1 MSVLERLAYRPEDFM
16 CTTSPSS
23 RAGFRAATIVAVLT
37 CSTGSLAARQVREDR
52 LRVLDDTT
60 IVQQVELLDG
70 TKLFGR
76 IARIDG
82 TQILFATMGG
92 LEIGFQRR
100 DVNQVRVVRGQ
111 RHRGEFWPADP
122 SDSRLFLAPT
132 ARVPGHG
139 HGYAGV
145 YELVVPSFGVGIGK
159 IGMISGGFSAIPGID
174 LEDQVFY
181 IAPKLQLF
189 SSEYVQGA
197 VGLFWVKPGTS
208 EESVGMVYTG
218 ITAGDFRA
226 AFSGGIAFPFGSRS
240 GFSEDPLLMLG
251 GEVRA
256 TKSLKFITENWIVP
270 GEETTILSFGFR
282 IIQSR
287 LTVEAAVATSTEGG
301 GFLPL
306 VNFSITW

>member
-1 MSVLERLAYRPEDFM
+1 MS
-16 CTTSPSS
+16 TNSPLS
-23 RAGFRAATIVAVLT
+23 RARFHAATIVAVLT

-82 TQILFATMGG
+82 TQILFRTVGG

-100 DVNQVRVVRGQ
+100 DVKQVRVVRGQ
-111 RHRGEFWPADP
+111 RYRGEFWPADP

-145 YELVVPSFGVGIGK
+145 YELVIPSFGVGIGK
-159 IGMISGGFSAIPGID
+159 IGMISGGFSVIPGID
-174 LEDQVFY
+174 LRDQVFY

-226 AFSGGIAFPFGSRS
+226 AFSGGISFPFGSRS

-270 GEETTILSFGFR
+270 LPGEEAAILSFGFR
-282 IIQSR
+282 IIGSG
-287 LTVEAAVATSTEGG
+287 LTVEAAVATTTEGG

-306 VNFSITW
+306 VNFSIAW

>member
-1 MSVLERLAYRPEDFM
+1 MSAISLL
-16 CTTSPSS
+16 S
-23 RAGFRAATIVAVLT
+23 RAGLRAAAIVAVLT

-60 IVQQVELLDG
+60 IVQRVELLDG

-76 IARIDG
+76 IAGIDG
-82 TQILFATMGG
+82 TQILFRTMGG

-100 DVNQVRVVRGQ
+100 DVKQVRVVRGQ
-111 RHRGEFWPADP
+111 RYRGEFWPADP

-189 SSEYVQGA
+189 NSEYVQGA

-208 EESVGMVYTG
+208 EESAGMVYTG
-218 ITAGDFRA
+218 ITAGDLRA
-226 AFSGGIAFPFGSRS
+226 AFSGGISFPFGSRS

-270 GEETTILSFGFR
+270 GEETAILSFGFR
-282 IIQSR
+282 IIQNR

>member
-1 MSVLERLAYRPEDFM
+1 M
-16 CTTSPSS
+16 
-23 RAGFRAATIVAVLT
+23 
-37 CSTGSLAARQVREDR
+37 
-52 LRVLDDTT
+52 
-60 IVQQVELLDG
+60 
-70 TKLFGR
+70 
-76 IARIDG
+76 
-82 TQILFATMGG
+82 
-92 LEIGFQRR
+92 
-100 DVNQVRVVRGQ
+100 
-111 RHRGEFWPADP
+111 
-122 SDSRLFLAPT
+122 
-132 ARVPGHG
+132 
-139 HGYAGV
+139 
-145 YELVVPSFGVGIGK
+145 YELVVPSFGVGVGK

-197 VGLFWVKPGTS
+197 VGLVWVKPGTS
-208 EESVGMVYTG
+208 EESVGMAYTG
-218 ITAGDFRA
+218 ITAGDFRV
-226 AFSGGIAFPFGSRS
+226 AFSGGISFPFGSRS

-256 TKSLKFITENWIVP
+256 TKSLKFITENWIAP
-270 GEETTILSFGFR
+270 GEEAAILSFGFR

>member
-1 MSVLERLAYRPEDFM
+1 M
-16 CTTSPSS
+16 TTNSPLS
-23 RAGFRAATIVAVLT
+23 RAEFRAATIAAVLT
-37 CSTGSLAARQVREDR
+37 CSTGPLAARQVREDR

-76 IARIDG
+76 IARIDS
-82 TQILFATMGG
+82 TQILFRTVGG

-111 RHRGEFWPADP
+111 RYRGEFWPADP

-139 HGYAGV
+139 RGYAGV

-159 IGMISGGFSAIPGID
+159 RGMISGGFSAIPGID
-174 LEDQVFY
+174 LEDQLFY
-181 IAPKLQLF
+181 IAPKLQIF

-197 VGLFWVKPGTS
+197 VGFFWVKPGTS

-226 AFSGGIAFPFGSRS
+226 SFSGGISFPFTSRS

-251 GEVRA
+251 GEVRVS
-256 TKSLKFITENWIVP
+256 KSLKFITENWIVP
-270 GEETTILSFGFR
+270 LPREEAAILSFGFR
-282 IIQSR
+282 IIGSD
-287 LTVEAAVATSTEGG
+287 LTVEAAVATTTEGG

-306 VNFSITW
+306 VNFSIAW

>member
-1 MSVLERLAYRPEDFM
+1 M
-16 CTTSPSS
+16 CTNSPLS
-23 RAGFRAATIVAVLT
+23 RAAFCAATIVAVLT
-37 CSTGSLAARQVREDR
+37 CSSGSLAARQVREDR

-82 TQILFATMGG
+82 TQILFRTVGG
-92 LEIGFQRR
+92 LEIGFRRR
-100 DVNQVRVVRGQ
+100 DVKQVRVVRGRRYQ
-111 RHRGEFWPADP
+111 GEFWPADP

-189 SSEYVQGA
+189 SSKYLQGA
-197 VGLFWVKPGTS
+197 VGLLWVKPGTS

-226 AFSGGIAFPFGSRS
+226 AFSGGISFPFGSRS

-256 TKSLKFITENWIVP
+256 TKSLKLITENWIVP
-270 GEETTILSFGFR
+270 GEEATILSFGFR

>member
-1 MSVLERLAYRPEDFM
+1 MS
-16 CTTSPSS
+16 TNSPLS
-23 RAGFRAATIVAVLT
+23 RARFHAATIVAVLT
-37 CSTGSLAARQVREDR
+37 CSTGSLAARQVREDG

-76 IARIDG
+76 IARIDS
-82 TQILFATMGG
+82 TQILFRTVGG

-111 RHRGEFWPADP
+111 RYRGEFWPADP

-132 ARVPGHG
+132 ARVPGQG

-159 IGMISGGFSAIPGID
+159 MGMISGGFSAIPGID
-174 LEDQVFY
+174 LEDQLFY
-181 IAPKLQLF
+181 IAPKLQLL

-226 AFSGGIAFPFGSRS
+226 SFSGGISFPFGSRS

-251 GEVRA
+251 GEVR
-256 TKSLKFITENWIVP
+256 TSKDVKFITENWIVP
-270 GEETTILSFGFR
+270 GEGTAILSFGFR
-282 IIQSR
+282 RIDSR
-287 LTVEAAVATSTEGG
+287 LTVEAAVATSTKGG

-306 VNFSITW
+306 VNFSIAW